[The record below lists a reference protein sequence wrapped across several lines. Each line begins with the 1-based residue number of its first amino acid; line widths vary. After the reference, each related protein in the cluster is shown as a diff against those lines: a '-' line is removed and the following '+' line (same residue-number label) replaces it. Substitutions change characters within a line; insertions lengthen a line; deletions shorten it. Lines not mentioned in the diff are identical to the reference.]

1 MLTGEQPTR
10 TGGKEWEKGV
20 NPNQFFYLTHLDENT
35 KGGMRYIV
43 RVKLITLGTQ
53 CNVSG
58 QRKDRIGSAMQCI
71 VRRGWAWYGKA

>member
-1 MLTGEQPTR
+1 M
-10 TGGKEWEKGV
+10 GKRGKPKPV
-20 NPNQFFYLTHLDENT
+20 FYLTHLDENT

-58 QRKDRIGSAMQCI
+58 QRKDRIGSIMQCM

>member
-1 MLTGEQPTR
+1 M
-10 TGGKEWEKGV
+10 GKRGK
-20 NPNQFFYLTHLDENT
+20 PKPIFYLPHLDENT

-58 QRKDRIGSAMQCI
+58 QRKDRIGSAMQRM